1 MKKGIILIGPDKSG
15 KSHMANQISSLL
27 KEGEISSFT
36 ARYKLYIEKLT
47 TFGNVT
53 EKTKLIIIDDVR
65 KISTVAEI
73 FPLITNGF
81 EVNNKMKPAFHTN
94 PMFLIICDS
103 TITINDLSGLTKSF
117 AETFN
122 VFSSETLN
130 L

>member
-15 KSHMANQISSLL
+15 KSHIANQISSLL

-73 FPLITNGF
+73 FPLIANGF
-81 EVNNKMKPAFHTN
+81 EVNNKMKPAFHIS
-94 PMFLIICDS
+94 PLFIMICDS
-103 TITINDLSGLTKSF
+103 KISMDDLQGKGEAFTRR
-117 AETFN
+117 FN
-122 VFSSETLN
+122 VFNCVN
-130 L
+130 LDL